1 MTTTVE
7 TRTRQTLT
15 AMCHRHEAERKQ
27 LADQLLA
34 EEKQDADRLRAAFN
48 PEAGAAIASALADV
62 ERQLRAD
69 HRTGNLHAVQV
80 ADLPSWASTD
90 FPALDAGDRAEGRR
104 RVIVHIPRQYA
115 DGHRDPISL
124 AVIDVSDA
132 IFGAGSR
139 SRVDQALA
147 ARVREMEAERERD
160 ARDRE
165 RDASRR

>member
-1 MTTTVE
+1 MTTE
-7 TRTRQTLT
+7 APSRQAFANML
-15 AMCHRHEAERKQ
+15 ARHEQER
-27 LADQLLA
+27 ATFAAQLLA
-34 EEKQDADRLRAAFN
+34 EEKAQASQLRAAFN
-48 PEAGAAIASALADV
+48 PEAGTALAEALNDI

-80 ADLPSWASTD
+80 TDLPSWASTD
-90 FPALDAGDRAEGRR
+90 FPALDAADRAEGRR
-104 RVIVHIPRQYA
+104 RVIVHVPRQYA
-115 DGHRDPISL
+115 DGHRDPIAL

-139 SRVDQALA
+139 VRVDQALA